1 MLQNSSYNY
10 MDVTSLLPLNKTKYC
25 SEGENGKTCTYT
37 LEFSKLHRD
46 SRNVQVNEQ
55 CFQYNYISC

>member
-1 MLQNSSYNY
+1 

-25 SEGENGKTCTYT
+25 SEGENGKTAHIR

-55 CFQYNYISC
+55 CFR

>member
-1 MLQNSSYNY
+1 

-37 LEFSKLHRD
+37 LEFSKLHHD

-55 CFQYNYISC
+55 CFQL